1 MMSNDAVRINLNE
14 CMQKYD
20 EYSERFF
27 ALFGK
32 KAVLEWC
39 MKEGLIA
46 SSYVCPKCGKP
57 MELRERTGKS
67 LNNGFEW
74 LCRSQSSVKEENH
87 YVSRSVRKGSWF
99 QLSNMDM
106 CTVLLVMR
114 KWFGRC
120 PQKYAVA
127 DLGVGSHTAVDWYN
141 FCREVCIHVLI
152 RDSCKIGGV
161 DAIVEVDESK
171 FGKMKYGK
179 GRPVNG
185 KWVFGGTERNSSK
198 CFFRVV
204 PCRTKECLLA
214 VIKEWVLPGTT
225 NISDCWASYNCLKDE
240 GFQHL
245 KVNHS
250 LTFVCPVTGAHTNSI
265 EGSWSGIKRFLGN
278 TTHRTEDMFDSYLH
292 EFLWRRKNSHSVE
305 NEVFKAFLADVA
317 SSPPLQQDVSPEHE
331 IIPQD
336 AQPGTSSS

>member
-27 ALFGK
+27 ALLPVFGK
-32 KAVLEWC
+32 KAVLERC

-57 MELRERTGKS
+57 MELRERTGKN
-67 LNNGFEW
+67 LNDGFEW
-74 LCRSQSSVKEENH
+74 LCRNRSSVKEENH
-87 YVSRSVRKGSWF
+87 YVSRSVMKGSWF

-141 FCREVCIHVLI
+141 FCRKVCIHVLI

-179 GRPVNG
+179 RRPVNG
-185 KWVFGGTERNSSK
+185 KWVFGGTERNSNK

-204 PCRTKECLLA
+204 PCRTKECLLS

-225 NISDCWASYNCLKDE
+225 IISDCWASYNCLKDE

-250 LTFVCPVTGAHTNSI
+250 LTFVCPVTGAHNNSI

-278 TTHRTEDMFDSYLH
+278 TTHRTEDMFDSYLQ
-292 EFLWRRKNSHSVE
+292 EFMWLRKNFHSVL
-305 NEVFKAFLADVA
+305 KTK
-317 SSPPLQQDVSPEHE
+317 SSKHS
-331 IIPQD
+331 
-336 AQPGTSSS
+336 

>member
-1 MMSNDAVRINLNE
+1 MMSILKGFCLVACVWKE
-14 CMQKYD
+14 
-20 EYSERFF
+20 SGF
-27 ALFGK
+27 
-32 KAVLEWC
+32 LEWC

-67 LNNGFEW
+67 VNDGFEW
-74 LCRSQSSVKEENH
+74 MCRNQSSVKEQNH

-114 KWFGRC
+114 KWLEGALR
-120 PQKYAVA
+120 
-127 DLGVGSHTAVDWYN
+127 N
-141 FCREVCIHVLI
+141 M

-185 KWVFGGTERNSSK
+185 KWVFGGTERNSNK

-204 PCRTKECLLA
+204 PCRKKECLLA

-225 NISDCWASYNCLKDE
+225 IISTVGLPTIA
-240 GFQHL
+240 
-245 KVNHS
+245 
-250 LTFVCPVTGAHTNSI
+250 
-265 EGSWSGIKRFLGN
+265 
-278 TTHRTEDMFDSYLH
+278 
-292 EFLWRRKNSHSVE
+292 
-305 NEVFKAFLADVA
+305 
-317 SSPPLQQDVSPEHE
+317 
-331 IIPQD
+331 
-336 AQPGTSSS
+336 

>member
-1 MMSNDAVRINLNE
+1 MMSILKGFLPV
-14 CMQKYD
+14 
-20 EYSERFF
+20 
-27 ALFGK
+27 FGK

-67 LNNGFEW
+67 LNDGFEW
-74 LCRSQSSVKEENH
+74 LCRNRSSVKEENH

-127 DLGVGSHTAVDWYN
+127 DLGVGSHTAVNWYN

-152 RDSCKIGGV
+152 RDSCKNGGV

-171 FGKMKYGK
+171 FGKMKY
-179 GRPVNG
+179 
-185 KWVFGGTERNSSK
+185 
-198 CFFRVV
+198 
-204 PCRTKECLLA
+204 
-214 VIKEWVLPGTT
+214 EWVLPGTT
-225 NISDCWASYNCLKDE
+225 IISDCWASYNCLKDE

-292 EFLWRRKNSHSVE
+292 EFMWRRKNSHSVE

-317 SSPPLQQDVSPEHE
+317 SFFSPLQQDVSPEHE

-336 AQPGTSSS
+336 DQPGTSSS

>member
-1 MMSNDAVRINLNE
+1 MTSTSENPDASSDNHSLIPCTEVKWIRNIGRKVTGSNVYYSIEGEATRLKSFNEIERYYSDFATNRDDRVSMGGFITFIDETPISWRTFKQKSVSLSTMEAEYVSLTEAAKEFIWLKNVIDNKSLNLELSENVIFLSFFLSPHKLQQIPMMSSDAVRINLNE

-27 ALFGK
+27 ALLPVFGK

-39 MKEGLIA
+39 LKEGLIA
-46 SSYVCPKCGKP
+46 SSYVCPKSGKP

-67 LNNGFEW
+67 VNDGFEW
-74 LCRSQSSVKEENH
+74 MCRNQSSVKEENH

-141 FCREVCIHVLI
+141 FCR
-152 RDSCKIGGV
+152 
-161 DAIVEVDESK
+161 
-171 FGKMKYGK
+171 
-179 GRPVNG
+179 
-185 KWVFGGTERNSSK
+185 
-198 CFFRVV
+198 
-204 PCRTKECLLA
+204 
-214 VIKEWVLPGTT
+214 
-225 NISDCWASYNCLKDE
+225 
-240 GFQHL
+240 
-245 KVNHS
+245 
-250 LTFVCPVTGAHTNSI
+250 
-265 EGSWSGIKRFLGN
+265 N

-292 EFLWRRKNSHSVE
+292 DFMW
-305 NEVFKAFLADVA
+305 
-317 SSPPLQQDVSPEHE
+317 
-331 IIPQD
+331 
-336 AQPGTSSS
+336 

>member
-1 MMSNDAVRINLNE
+1 MSSDAVRINLNE

-27 ALFGK
+27 ALLPVFGK

-67 LNNGFEW
+67 VNDGFEW
-74 LCRSQSSVKEENH
+74 MCRNRSSVKEENH

-106 CTVLLVMR
+106 CTVLSVMR

-141 FCREVCIHVLI
+141 FCR
-152 RDSCKIGGV
+152 
-161 DAIVEVDESK
+161 
-171 FGKMKYGK
+171 
-179 GRPVNG
+179 
-185 KWVFGGTERNSSK
+185 
-198 CFFRVV
+198 
-204 PCRTKECLLA
+204 
-214 VIKEWVLPGTT
+214 
-225 NISDCWASYNCLKDE
+225 
-240 GFQHL
+240 
-245 KVNHS
+245 
-250 LTFVCPVTGAHTNSI
+250 
-265 EGSWSGIKRFLGN
+265 N

-292 EFLWRRKNSHSVE
+292 EFMWRRNNSHSVE
-305 NEVFKAFLADVA
+305 NEVFKTLIVDVG
-317 SSPPLQQDVSPEHE
+317 SFFPLCNR
-331 IIPQD
+331 
-336 AQPGTSSS
+336 TSRRSTK

>member
-1 MMSNDAVRINLNE
+1 MMSNDAVRIILNE

-27 ALFGK
+27 ALLPVFGK

-46 SSYVCPKCGKP
+46 SSYICPKCGKP

-67 LNNGFEW
+67 LNDGFEW
-74 LCRSQSSVKEENH
+74 LCRNRSSVKEENH

-99 QLSNMDM
+99 QLSYMDM

-114 KWFGRC
+114 KW
-120 PQKYAVA
+120 
-127 DLGVGSHTAVDWYN
+127 
-141 FCREVCIHVLI
+141 EVCIHVLI

-185 KWVFGGTERNSSK
+185 KWVFGGTERNSNK

-225 NISDCWASYNCLKDE
+225 IISDCWASYNCLKDE

-278 TTHRTEDMFDSYLH
+278 TTHRPEDMFDSYLH
-292 EFLWRRKNSHSVE
+292 EFMWRRKNSHSVK

-317 SSPPLQQDVSPEHE
+317 KGKFPLR
-331 IIPQD
+331 
-336 AQPGTSSS
+336 